1 MGVFNGLF
9 GGITNEGVDNRGYED
24 LLNKK
29 DEQILNL
36 QNEINSLKSIIKKND
51 EERKELALQS
61 NNDKLNEL
69 FAPLVSYLTPLVAQC
84 IQPILEQ
91 TISQYIPKQQPLEI
105 TSGKKEDNKKET
117 ISSKNLKTKNALD
130 SYNINPKNYYGRNIN
145 DVNDKVKKDNLLTE
159 KEVKNTLGIDN
170 NISIFARLVE
180 IGYMF
185 EICGR
190 KYPTA
195 SGNKLGIDVVKK
207 VYGKYGSE
215 SYQTVFN
222 KDGVELIKRIFN
234 K

>member
-51 EERKELALQS
+51 EEKKELALQS

-69 FAPLVSYLTPLVAQC
+69 FTPLVSYLAPLVAQC

-91 TISQYIPKQQPLEI
+91 TISQYIPKQQSLEI

-117 ISSKNLKTKNALD
+117 ISSKNLKIKNALD
-130 SYNINPKNYYGRNIN
+130 SYNVNPKDYYGININ

-170 NISIFARLVE
+170 NISIFNRLVE

-185 EICGR
+185 QICDR

-207 VYGKYGSE
+207 VYGKCGSE